1 MDQFPKKLIQANL
14 AILSKS
20 DDLYGLSFQLNPFIL
35 NKELVNSRISFED
48 LQLPSSNLKDLVGLK
63 LKFDEEQCKDFDG
76 CFTLDGVHNPVDLH
90 QIEFIESRSGY
101 LTVLANISIDFEYEM
116 HDCYENLDL
125 VINSMVASVILE

>member
-1 MDQFPKKLIQANL
+1 MDQFPKKLIQANI

-35 NKELVNSRISFED
+35 NKELVNSSISFED

-76 CFTLDGVHNPVDLH
+76 CFTLNSVHNPVDLH

-101 LTVLANISIDFEYEM
+101 LTVLAKISIDFEYEM
-116 HDCYENLDL
+116 HDCYENLVL